1 MRRPA
6 GATPMGGKG
15 RTMLTDKGLYRLMSW
30 LSPAFPVGAFSYSHG
45 IEYAVEAGRV
55 TDARTLTGWIE
66 TILAHGAGRA
76 DATLFCAAWR
86 AADAGDDK
94 ALDWA
99 AERADILRPCSE
111 MALESS
117 AQGAAFLET
126 VRKVWDEP
134 RLADWA
140 ARLAEMDRA
149 PAYCVA
155 VAAAAAWLGVPLRPA
170 LTAFLQAVSANLV
183 SAGVRLVPLGQTDGQ
198 RAVAALETTVIAAVD
213 AALARPLADLG
224 GAAPM
229 VDWTAMMH
237 ETQYTRLFR
246 S

>member
-1 MRRPA
+1 
-6 GATPMGGKG
+6 
-15 RTMLTDKGLYRLMSW
+15 MLTDEGLYRLMSW

-45 IEYAVEAGRV
+45 LEYAVEAGLV
-55 TDARTLTGWIE
+55 TDAGALTEWIAA
-66 TILAHGAGRA
+66 ILTFGAGRA
-76 DATLFCAAWR
+76 DATLFRAAWR
-86 AADAGDDK
+86 AADAGDDA

-99 AERADILRPCSE
+99 AERADILRPSSE
-111 MALESS
+111 MALESGG
-117 AQGAAFLET
+117 QGAAFLGT
-126 VRKVWDEP
+126 LRQVWDD
-134 RLADWA
+134 RRFADWA
-140 ARLAEMDRA
+140 ARLDAMDRQ

-155 VAAAAAWLGVPLRPA
+155 VAVAAAWLEVPLRPA
-170 LTAFLQAVSANLV
+170 LTAFLQAVSANLI
-183 SAGVRLVPLGQTDGQ
+183 SAGLRLVPLGQTDGQ
-198 RAVAALETTVIAAVD
+198 RAVAALEPTVLAAAD